1 MGRRRK
7 NRTHLKGGVASAP
20 GSAEGTPKSF
30 VIKHGQVGNSLAQLV
45 RDFRKVMEPN
55 TASRLRERARNKLRD
70 FLTMAPA
77 LGVTHLLAFTLT
89 DVAPSMR
96 IVRLSA
102 GPTLS
107 FRIER
112 YSLMKDIVNASR
124 RARSMSSVEYLS
136 PPLLVLAA
144 FPPPGPTTPPHL
156 TLMMKTFQSLF
167 PPLAPQT
174 LSLSSARRVVL
185 VHYNADRG
193 TVDFRHY
200 LITVKPYGVSK
211 RIRRILEGAPAK
223 GSASTPTAAAAP
235 GHAHAATL
243 DLGNEKDVADFLL
256 RKRGEPGPS
265 SDGYESAA
273 SSASSAGGDDGDAI
287 SLADDYVGRNNKRG
301 QKRAVKL
308 DEVGPRMELRLIKVV
323 EGVPG
328 REGGVLYHEFVKK
341 SKAEAKA
348 QKAEHAAKE
357 KLRKQRKE
365 EQEQN
370 VKRKKAAQDAEKKG
384 KKSGD
389 DGEAEE
395 DGSENED
402 GAEDEEMASAG
413 EEDISDEDAGD
424 DEGAWDDD
432 EMISEGEGED
442 EESDSDEEVSRP
454 PPKKF
459 KTKSKR

>member
-1 MGRRRK
+1 MARKRK
-7 NRTHLKGGVASAP
+7 NRTHLKGGVASNP
-20 GSAEGTPKSF
+20 GAAEGVPKSF
-30 VIKHGQVGNSLAQLV
+30 VIKHGQVGSSLAQLV

-107 FRIER
+107 FRVER
-112 YSLMKDIVNASR
+112 YSLMKDLVNSSR

-136 PPLLVLAA
+136 PPLLVLAS
-144 FPPPGPTTPPHL
+144 FPPPSSTTPPHL
-156 TLMMKTFQSLF
+156 TLLMKTFQSLF
-167 PPLAPQT
+167 PPLAPQS

-185 VHYNADRG
+185 VHYNAERG
-193 TVDFRHY
+193 TVDVRHY

-211 RIRRILEGAPAK
+211 RIRRVLEGASAK
-223 GSASTPTAAAAP
+223 SAPSTATA
-235 GHAHAATL
+235 HATL

-256 RKRGEPGPS
+256 RRRGEPGPS

-287 SLADDYVGRNNKRG
+287 SLADDYVGRNNKKG

-308 DEVGPRMELRLIKVV
+308 DEVGPRMELRLIKIV

-328 REGGVLYHEFVKK
+328 KEGGVLYHEFVKK

-348 QKAEHAAKE
+348 QKADHAAKE
-357 KLRKQRKE
+357 KLRLQRRKE
-365 EQEQN
+365 QEAN
-370 VKRKKAAQDAEKKG
+370 VQRKKAALEGDKKG
-384 KKSGD
+384 KNAGED
-389 DGEAEE
+389 EDDEDGENDE
-395 DGSENED
+395 DME
-402 GAEDEEMASAG
+402 ADEEMASAA
-413 EEDISDEDAGD
+413 EEDLSGDEGD
-424 DEGAWDDD
+424 DGEGAWDDE
-432 EMISEGEGED
+432 EMISEGEDGD
-442 EESDSDEEVSRP
+442 ESGSESEEEAPRP
-454 PPKKF
+454 PPKKL

>member
-20 GSAEGTPKSF
+20 GTAEGVPKSF
-30 VIKHGQVGNSLAQLV
+30 VIKHGQVGHSLTQLV
-45 RDFRKVMEPN
+45 RDVRKVMEPN
-55 TASRLRERARNKLRD
+55 TASRLRERARNKLKD

-89 DVAPSMR
+89 DVASSMR

-107 FRIER
+107 FRVER
-112 YSLMKDIVNASR
+112 YSLAKDIIHSSR
-124 RARSMSSVEYLS
+124 RARSMSTVEYLS
-136 PPLLVLAA
+136 PPLLVLAS
-144 FPPPGPTTPPHL
+144 FPPPSPTTPPHL

-167 PPLAPQT
+167 PPLSPHT

-185 VHYNADRG
+185 ISYNAERG

-211 RIRRILEGAPAK
+211 RIRRVLEGVTAK
-223 GSASTPTAAAAP
+223 KTSHSETSV
-235 GHAHAATL
+235 L

-256 RKRGEPGPS
+256 RKKGEPGPS

-273 SSASSAGGDDGDAI
+273 SSASSVAGDDGDAVD
-287 SLADDYVGRNNKRG
+287 LADDYVGRNNKKG

-308 DEVGPRMELRLIKVV
+308 DEIGPRMELRLIKVA

-328 REGGVLYHEFVKK
+328 KEGGVLYHEFVKK
-341 SKAEAKA
+341 TKAEVKA

-357 KLRKQRKE
+357 RLRQQRRE
-365 EQEQN
+365 EQERN
-370 VKRKKAAQDAEKKG
+370 VARKKAAKG
-384 KKSGD
+384 AKEDKGEEGEEEDERDEGD
-389 DGEAEE
+389 DNP
-395 DGSENED
+395 DF
-402 GAEDEEMASAG
+402 DEEISG
-413 EEDISDEDAGD
+413 IDDEHDEEGD
-424 DEGAWDDD
+424 GDEGAWDDD
-432 EMISEGEGED
+432 EEISEV
-442 EESDSDEEVSRP
+442 EESDDGGEESESDDEAARP
-454 PPKKF
+454 PQKKL
-459 KTKSKR
+459 KLKSKR